1 MWIHSSIEEEVEDE
15 RSAFLSVSV
24 EFFWWI
30 ASQFS
35 SECGGCCRDSAA
47 SSTASSASST
57 SSSTSST
64 TATASAY
71 QDSMNGESTSRGGY
85 GYGGSGL
92 CLCTGHGIGRE
103 NVRGGCDL
111 FSLVC
116 GVFGVC
122 EFSFR

>member
-1 MWIHSSIEEEVEDE
+1 MWIHSLIEEEVEDE
-15 RSAFLSVSV
+15 RSAFFSVSV

-35 SECGGCCRDSAA
+35 SECGGCCRKSAA
-47 SSTASSASST
+47 SST
-57 SSSTSST
+57 TSST
-64 TATASAY
+64 TATASASTSTY
-71 QDSMNGESTSRGGY
+71 WDSVNGESTSRGGY

-92 CLCTGHGIGRE
+92 CLCTGHGIGHE

-116 GVFGVC
+116 GVFSVF